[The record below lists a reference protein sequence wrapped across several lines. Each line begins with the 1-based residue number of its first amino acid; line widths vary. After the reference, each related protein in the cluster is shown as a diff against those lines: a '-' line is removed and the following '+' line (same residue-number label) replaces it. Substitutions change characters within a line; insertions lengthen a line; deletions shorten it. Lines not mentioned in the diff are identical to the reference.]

1 VKWGFGTAQTT
12 VDVRKGVWILLV
24 IYWITKIKW
33 NGGSPMDQSMS
44 QKLDQSLSETMSQ
57 KLPQSQSQS
66 LPLTMRAAVMQK
78 PYHITIEEM
87 PIPEIDDDEVLVK
100 VMAVGICGSDLHY
113 FEHGRIGP
121 YIVEKPIILG
131 HECSGVVAAC
141 GKDVTEF
148 HVGDR
153 VAVEPGVTCGTC
165 GACKKGR
172 YNLCPD
178 VRFLATPPY
187 DGAFVQYIKMRKDC
201 LFPIPDHLSFE
212 AAALNEPFSVGIHA
226 AKRAGL
232 QPGSTLAIMGVGP
245 VGLMAI
251 VAGKAFGAREI
262 LVADL
267 EEDPVATI
275 KALTGGLGVDV
286 VFETAGSPKALQAG
300 LASLRRG
307 GKLSI
312 IGLPPQD
319 EIALNV
325 PFIADNEIDI
335 YGVFRYANTYPQG
348 ITFLASGIADVNAII
363 TNRYLLADTQEA
375 MANASANKSTSVKT
389 IVYPNGF

>member
-1 VKWGFGTAQTT
+1 M
-12 VDVRKGVWILLV
+12 DPSLLHMQ
-24 IYWITKIKW
+24 
-33 NGGSPMDQSMS
+33 PQP
-44 QKLDQSLSETMSQ
+44 
-57 KLPQSQSQS
+57 LPQ
-66 LPLTMRAAVMQK
+66 TMRAAVMQK
-78 PYHITIEEM
+78 PYHITIEER
-87 PIPEIDDDEVLVK
+87 PIPEIGDDEVLVK

-131 HECSGVVAAC
+131 HECAGVVAAC
-141 GKDVTEF
+141 GKAATGF
-148 HVGDR
+148 RVGDR

-165 GACKKGR
+165 SACKKGR
-172 YNLCPD
+172 YNLCPG
-178 VRFLATPPY
+178 VQFLATPPY
-187 DGAFVQYIKMRKDC
+187 DGAFVQYIKIRKDC

-226 AKRAGL
+226 AKRAKL

-251 VAGKAFGAREI
+251 VAGMAFGAREI
-262 LVADL
+262 IVADL
-267 EEDPVATI
+267 EPIRLEAARKLGATHTIHVREEDPVETI
-275 KALTGGLGVDV
+275 KALTEGLGVDV

-307 GKLSI
+307 GKLAI

-348 ITFLASGIADVNAII
+348 IAFLSSGIADVNTII
-363 TNRYLLADTQEA
+363 TNRYVLADAQEA
-375 MANASANKSTSVKT
+375 MSNASANKSTSVKT
-389 IVYPNGF
+389 IIYPNGF

>member
-1 VKWGFGTAQTT
+1 
-12 VDVRKGVWILLV
+12 
-24 IYWITKIKW
+24 
-33 NGGSPMDQSMS
+33 
-44 QKLDQSLSETMSQ
+44 
-57 KLPQSQSQS
+57 
-66 LPLTMRAAVMQK
+66 
-78 PYHITIEEM
+78 
-87 PIPEIDDDEVLVK
+87 
-100 VMAVGICGSDLHY
+100 
-113 FEHGRIGP
+113 
-121 YIVEKPIILG
+121 
-131 HECSGVVAAC
+131 
-141 GKDVTEF
+141 
-148 HVGDR
+148 
-153 VAVEPGVTCGTC
+153 
-165 GACKKGR
+165 
-172 YNLCPD
+172 
-178 VRFLATPPY
+178 
-187 DGAFVQYIKMRKDC
+187 MRKDC

-267 EEDPVATI
+267 EPIRLEAARKLGATHTIHVREEDPVATI

-389 IVYPNGF
+389 IIYPNGF